1 MYAAGIRPTAWDY
14 APADSDFIRRRR
26 TQPNVFCVSSL
37 NTGSTIN
44 DLLPKRYVVAPR
56 LPICFHNNT
65 SFARIWA

>member
-1 MYAAGIRPTAWDY
+1 MYAAGVRPTAWDY

-44 DLLPKRYVVAPR
+44 DLLPKR
-56 LPICFHNNT
+56 
-65 SFARIWA
+65 